1 MDNRFR
7 QMPPQN
13 PQQAIM
19 QGFETAANMKEGM
32 PPSAP
37 ADSSLMSSQKVES
50 NTEALAS
57 GTEKAGGDGK
67 AQYEVKKGNEITGDY
82 QKEKVSYEN
91 DK

>member
-7 QMPPQN
+7 PQMPPQN

-32 PPSAP
+32 PPQGSYSQP
-37 ADSSLMSSQKVES
+37 MLSDQKIESS
-50 NTEALAS
+50 TEALAS

-67 AQYEVKKGNEITGDY
+67 ATYEVKKLRPKNKK
-82 QKEKVSYEN
+82 QKNK
-91 DK
+91 